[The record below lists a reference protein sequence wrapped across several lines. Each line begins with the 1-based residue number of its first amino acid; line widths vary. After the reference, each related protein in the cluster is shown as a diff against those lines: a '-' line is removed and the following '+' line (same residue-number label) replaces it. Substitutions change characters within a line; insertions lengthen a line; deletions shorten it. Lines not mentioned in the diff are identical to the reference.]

1 MCALL
6 PSPLLLLLVVLAL
19 LAARAGASNAEGVA
33 FLARNREQPDVVVL
47 ASGLQYTVLRA
58 GAGAFHPTVDSQC
71 SCHYTGTLISG
82 QVFDSSVQRGEPID
96 FAPNQVIRAWTEAL
110 QLMVEGDKWRLF
122 CPSEL
127 AYGERGAGGLIGPG
141 QVLIFEVELIKIK
154 GDKVPATRR
163 PAAPDG
169 AGAGRDVN
177 VDVGCESTRGR
188 VLLRV
193 HPSWAPHG
201 AQRFL
206 ELVQNRYFDDVAL
219 FRRNDW
225 IVQLGARKTP
235 TSDQE
240 VAALPWS
247 KLFPPGRHHIPT
259 IKDDPPTDCGGRC
272 TKRSLFDGALAL

>member
-1 MCALL
+1 MLV
-6 PSPLLLLLVVLAL
+6 LLLVLLLAQ
-19 LAARAGASNAEGVA
+19 LAARAGASNAEGEA
-33 FLARNREQPDVVVL
+33 FLALNREQPGVVVL

-82 QVFDSSVQRGEPID
+82 KVFDSSVQRGEPID
-96 FAPNQVIRAWTEAL
+96 FAPNQVIKAWTEAL

-127 AYGERGAGGLIGPG
+127 AYGEHGAGGTIGPG

-154 GDKVPATRR
+154 GSKVPALRK
-163 PAAPDG
+163 PAVPD
-169 AGAGRDVN
+169 GRDVD
-177 VDVGCESTRGR
+177 VDVACESTRGR

-193 HPSWAPHG
+193 HPAWAPHG
-201 AQRFL
+201 AKRFL

-219 FRRNDW
+219 FRRNEW

-235 TSDQE
+235 KTDQE
-240 VAALPWS
+240 VAALPWA
-247 KLFPPGRHHIPT
+247 KLFPPGRHHIPS
-259 IKDDPPTDCGGRC
+259 IPDDAPTDCGGRC
-272 TKRSLFDGALAL
+272 TKRSLFDGALSL